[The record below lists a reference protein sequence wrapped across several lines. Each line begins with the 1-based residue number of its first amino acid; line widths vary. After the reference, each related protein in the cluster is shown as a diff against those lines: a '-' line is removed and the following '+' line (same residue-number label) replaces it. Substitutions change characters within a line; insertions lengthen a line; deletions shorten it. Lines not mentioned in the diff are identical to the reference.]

1 MNSGR
6 GDRQRQ
12 AVLVGPRRF
21 AVEEGTL
28 RRLGPREV
36 RVRVA
41 ICGVC
46 ASELPQ
52 WKAGPGD
59 GRSELGHEVSGEIVE
74 VGSAVTTVA
83 PGTAVTGLLKPGFS
97 EYATASDDRVAS
109 IPPGLNVRDA
119 LGEPLACIVS
129 AAART
134 RVELGDTVAIVGLG
148 FMGLLMLQAI
158 RLRGP
163 SRIVAIDVRRDALT
177 MAQRLGAHEVFTP
190 DQLPDRLR
198 VRQRSTME
206 PGWGVD
212 VAIEASGTQP
222 GLTLAG
228 ELVREHGQLSI
239 LGYHN
244 EGGGRREV
252 DMQLWNWKA
261 LDVLNAH
268 DRRVD
273 VKMECVRRGL
283 RLMAA
288 GQIDVGALIS
298 HRFSLDEVDA
308 AFSAL
313 ETKVAGFCKAVVEL
327 SQ

>member
-1 MNSGR
+1 
-6 GDRQRQ
+6 
-12 AVLVGPRRF
+12 
-21 AVEEGTL
+21 
-28 RRLGPREV
+28 
-36 RVRVA
+36 
-41 ICGVC
+41 
-46 ASELPQ
+46 
-52 WKAGPGD
+52 
-59 GRSELGHEVSGEIVE
+59 
-74 VGSAVTTVA
+74 
-83 PGTAVTGLLKPGFS
+83 
-97 EYATASDDRVAS
+97 
-109 IPPGLNVRDA
+109 
-119 LGEPLACIVS
+119 
-129 AAART
+129 
-134 RVELGDTVAIVGLG
+134 
-148 FMGLLMLQAI
+148 MGLLMLQAV

-198 VRQRSTME
+198 VLQRTTME

-222 GLTLAG
+222 GLTLAA

-244 EGGGRREV
+244 EVGGRREV
-252 DMQLWNWKA
+252 NMQLWNWKA

-268 DRRVD
+268 DRRLD

-283 RLMAA
+283 RLMAT

-298 HRFSLDEVDA
+298 HRFSLDEIDT

-313 ETKVAGFCKAVVEL
+313 ETKLPGFCKAVVEIFG
-327 SQ
+327 